1 MKKTQQVRLAEAKS
15 IYEQLQKIGIMTNDE
30 ARFKLKIASNEYIR
44 TGYSSRFRVKVDD
57 KCRAIV
63 HFCGEG
69 SSQSG
74 VILEYL

>member
-1 MKKTQQVRLAEAKS
+1 MEKTLQVRVAEAKS
-15 IYEQLQKIGIMTNDE
+15 IYEQFQKLGILTNDE
-30 ARFKLKIASNEYIR
+30 VRFKLKVASNEYIR

-69 SSQSG
+69 QSG